1 MIKEG
6 DIIAKIE
13 LIDYNGEKIIIGDG
27 KKYTVLYF
35 YPKDDTPGCTKQGI
49 NFTNLKEEFEKL
61 NVQII
66 GVSRDSLDSHQKFA
80 KKYNLNI
87 HLVSDKEKKLA
98 NIFQVEG
105 KLMFSRDTIIL
116 DPLGK
121 IIKIYRKVNAQ
132 TNPYEVLDFIK
143 NFILNQ
149 TVQKA

>member
-1 MIKEG
+1 MVKEG
-6 DIIAKIE
+6 DIIPKME
-13 LIDYNGEKIIIGDG
+13 LIDHNGNKITIGDG
-27 KKYTVLYF
+27 KNYTVLYF

-66 GVSRDSLDSHQKFA
+66 GVSRDSIESHQKFA

-98 NIFQVEG
+98 TIFGVEG

-116 DPLGK
+116 DPNGK
-121 IIKIYRKVNAQ
+121 VIKIYRKVNAQ
-132 TNPYEVLDFIK
+132 TNPYEVLEFIK
-143 NFILNQ
+143 NFIFKPVN
-149 TVQKA
+149 

>member
-6 DIIAKIE
+6 DIIPKME
-13 LIDYNGEKIIIGDG
+13 LIDHNGEKITIGDG

-61 NVQII
+61 NVQIV

-98 NIFQVEG
+98 TIFQVEG